1 MKRPS
6 PQKLSGHKKPFC
18 TVMSEIDFSLN
29 FSMPHQLLVL
39 GRKKGIMNIPVM
51 ASYDVA
57 DSVGIG
63 KYQKS
68 NLTDLHLI
76 SAPILI
82 SKIFELIQ
90 NPTCLSHPS
99 KYL

>member
-1 MKRPS
+1 
-6 PQKLSGHKKPFC
+6 
-18 TVMSEIDFSLN
+18 MSEIDFSLN

-51 ASYDVA
+51 ATYDVA